1 MRTRRSERTQEKA
14 VEGQED
20 QVLVMDKD
28 WVHRSRLSKEYRNGA
43 RNFVST
49 VRAKKGG
56 TTDSIICPCSKCTN
70 VQFQHFEIVYEH
82 LLIKGMDPA
91 YTNTTW
97 IHHGEHPNES
107 VFRENASAAMEN
119 QMFLG
124 RINFQEENVP
134 KETCK
139 RRMVDDTDLLSN
151 ASHRHKMIRA
161 TMQPTWRPSFAVS
174 SHSVHEEIMDS
185 DEQSNSLDNSI
196 TDEDNSD
203 SSNADESK
211 LKKKRG
217 PTRMGLPPLGEA
229 GRMRVDF
236 NDRGQVISRNSAKL
250 SSYAGVIARDNVP
263 VVIKNWSNVDAQK
276 KDQLWNLIL
285 ERFIID
291 TSLKGRVLQM
301 IGRCWRQFKAK
312 LTKDIMEASKKKNK
326 AKAIAHVR
334 PANIKS
340 DLEWNEF
347 VEERLSPGFQEKSEK
362 YRAIRKKLKFAHTM
376 SRKGYA
382 RLEQEMKKT
391 QANPSTISRVDLW
404 TQGHLKRNGEPLN
417 DEIASIVEE
426 LQRQHQT
433 NPDTPLTDINDD
445 ALAKILGPEGR
456 GQVRGLGLG
465 ASRSQVNARLLYEE
479 RIKELED
486 KVRSQSSLMEAQSER
501 IEKLEKDVEKIVDS
515 MINKSQQNHRAI
527 VNPVMSSYAFASQ
540 CQQDTAVSN
549 CALKNARCQLLHWYM
564 FDTEDVEI
572 VAEGR
577 IESTDYKAKVKQ
589 VPLGRD
595 CWKVRIEKIINPDVI
610 MYRPIDSRR
619 RFLKDNVGESVA
631 WAVSSIRLML

>member
-1 MRTRRSERTQEKA
+1 
-14 VEGQED
+14 
-20 QVLVMDKD
+20 MDKD

-43 RNFVST
+43 RNFVNI
-49 VRAKKGG
+49 VRAKKEGTTDSKGG
-56 TTDSIICPCSKCTN
+56 TTDSIICPCAKCTN
-70 VQFQHFEIVYEH
+70 VQFQNFEIVYEH

-97 IHHGEHPNES
+97 IHHGEYTNES
-107 VFRENASAAMEN
+107 VFRENELAAMEN

-124 RINFQEENVP
+124 RINFQEENVA
-134 KETCK
+134 KETIK
-139 RRMVDDTDLLSN
+139 RKMEDDTDLFSN
-151 ASHRHKMIRA
+151 ASHRNKMIRA
-161 TMQPTWRPSFAVS
+161 TMQPTWRPSLAVS
-174 SHSVHEEIMDS
+174 SHPVHEVIMDS
-185 DEQSNSLDNSI
+185 DDQSNSLDNSI
-196 TDEDNSD
+196 TNEENSD
-203 SSNADESK
+203 SSDADGSK
-211 LKKKRG
+211 LRKKRG
-217 PTRMGLPPLGEA
+217 PTRMGLPPLGEV
-229 GRMRVDF
+229 GRMRVEF

-276 KDQLWNLIL
+276 KDQLWNLVL

-291 TSLKGRVLQM
+291 MSRKGRILQM

-326 AKAIAHVR
+326 AKAIARVR

-340 DLEWNEF
+340 DQEWNEF

-382 RLEQEMKKT
+382 RLEQEMKKN
-391 QANPSTISRVDLW
+391 QDNPSTISRVDLW

-426 LQRQHQT
+426 LHRQHQT
-433 NPDTPLTDINDD
+433 NPDTPVTDINDD

-465 ASRSQVNARLLYEE
+465 ATRSQVNARLMYEE

-486 KVRSQSSLMEAQSER
+486 KIRFQSSLMEAQSQR

-515 MINKSQQNHRAI
+515 MINKSQQNYRAT
-527 VNPVMSSYAFASQ
+527 VNSVMSSYSCASH
-540 CQQDTAVSN
+540 DTTGSN

-577 IESTDYKAKVKQ
+577 IESIDYKTKVKQ
-589 VPLGRD
+589 MPLGRD

>member
-1 MRTRRSERTQEKA
+1 MRTRRSERTQEKG

-20 QVLVMDKD
+20 QVLIMDKD

-43 RNFVST
+43 RNFVNI
-49 VRAKKGG
+49 VRAKKGGTTDSKGG
-56 TTDSIICPCSKCTN
+56 TTDSIICPCAKCTN
-70 VQFQHFEIVYEH
+70 VQFQNFEIVYEH

-97 IHHGEHPNES
+97 IHHGEYTNES
-107 VFRENASAAMEN
+107 VFRENELAAMEN

-124 RINFQEENVP
+124 RINFQEENVA
-134 KETCK
+134 KETIK
-139 RRMVDDTDLLSN
+139 RKMEDDTDLFSN
-151 ASHRHKMIRA
+151 ASHRNKMIRA
-161 TMQPTWRPSFAVS
+161 TMQPTWRPSLAVS
-174 SHSVHEEIMDS
+174 SHSVHEVIMDS
-185 DEQSNSLDNSI
+185 DDQSNSLDNSI
-196 TDEDNSD
+196 TNEENSD
-203 SSNADESK
+203 SSDADGSK

-217 PTRMGLPPLGEA
+217 PTRMGLPPLGEV
-229 GRMRVDF
+229 GRMRVEF

-276 KDQLWNLIL
+276 KDQLWNLVL

-291 TSLKGRVLQM
+291 MSRKGRILQM

-326 AKAIAHVR
+326 AKAIARVR

-340 DLEWNEF
+340 DQEWNEF
-347 VEERLSPGFQEKSEK
+347 VEERLSPGFQE
-362 YRAIRKKLKFAHTM
+362 
-376 SRKGYA
+376 
-382 RLEQEMKKT
+382 
-391 QANPSTISRVDLW
+391 
-404 TQGHLKRNGEPLN
+404 
-417 DEIASIVEE
+417 E
-426 LQRQHQT
+426 LHRQHQT
-433 NPDTPLTDINDD
+433 NPDTPVTDINDD

-465 ASRSQVNARLLYEE
+465 ATRSQVNARLMYEE

-486 KVRSQSSLMEAQSER
+486 KIRFQSSLMEAQSQR

-515 MINKSQQNHRAI
+515 MINKSQQ
-527 VNPVMSSYAFASQ
+527 
-540 CQQDTAVSN
+540 DTTGSN

-577 IESTDYKAKVKQ
+577 IESIDYKTKVKQ
-589 VPLGRD
+589 MPLGRD